1 MKFKARLVNPILLK
15 QICDSMSKVDKN
27 FYMSIKPK
35 ELHFYQ
41 KSDITDGLQ
50 LSGKVSTHSIFNE
63 VVLNSKSNNEIILN
77 VSIQALSKIIQKEY
91 SGSEYLINVRLKNK
105 VIVPPAT
112 TATGS
117 SQASTTSTV
126 VSAANGNGNGTCS
139 SGIQQPELLFTIC
152 GNSGQFMVIEEE
164 LFVEIVQKSLFD
176 EVKSVPNLPDPDAAF
191 FVPTGAGGGGNRFLG
206 IVEKFQRF
214 TTKSVTLTVFGGCS
228 LSIQVDNSSYSVAA
242 TFKEVELIAL
252 DTGGNDVND
261 TSSVGGGN
269 SGAGNGGT
277 QQQQQQQQAVSVR
290 VDVGKLYR
298 VVSCA
303 SKVFRKIVCCIVSG
317 STIVFSGKADDL
329 QITYYVPILC

>member
-1 MKFKARLVNPILLK
+1 MKFKAKLVNPILLK
-15 QICDSMSKVDKN
+15 QICDSMSKVDKK

-50 LSGKVSTHSIFNE
+50 LSGKVNTLSIFNE

-77 VSIQALSKIIQKEY
+77 ISIQSLSKIIQKEY

-105 VIVPPAT
+105 VIVPPSA
-112 TATGS
+112 APGGSS
-117 SQASTTSTV
+117 SQASSSSTL
-126 VSAANGNGNGTCS
+126 VSAAGGGGGGGG

-152 GNSGQFMVIEEE
+152 RNSNQFMVIQEE

-176 EVKSVPNLPDPDAAF
+176 EVKSVPDLPNPDAAF
-191 FVPTGAGGGGNRFLG
+191 FVPTGTGANANRFLS

-214 TTKSVTLTVFGGCS
+214 TTKNVTLTVFGGSS
-228 LSIQVDNSSYSVAA
+228 LSIQVDNSSYSVSAV
-242 TFKEVELIAL
+242 FKEIELIAL
-252 DTGGNDVND
+252 DTGGNDVSD
-261 TSSVGGGN
+261 TSSAG
-269 SGAGNGGT
+269 GAGSSG
-277 QQQQQQQQAVSVR
+277 QQVVAVR

-317 STIVFSGKADDL
+317 STIVFSGKSDDL
-329 QITYYVPILC
+329 QITYYVPILVEYDSCGKREMG